1 MNNNKTTIIVII
13 AIVAVCWCLLV
24 SCCASTLFVVSKQNI
39 QEAVRDYYGSGTK
52 QPGLATAAPTATA
65 EPTATAKPTATA
77 VPVNAT
83 ENDGQKQTDD
93 TESLT
98 PPDTAET
105 AAVEVPVTA
114 AEDTEETPVE
124 AEAAPSDGAK
134 VDMSAEITSDI
145 TAEKPAGEKRELSD
159 EEKTIIEATELIRE
173 LSAEDKFAPVY
184 LTTEELRAQLMKDI
198 EAESNEAYANENGL
212 FRILGFVP
220 DDFDLKQFYVDLYA
234 EQIAGYYDP
243 EVNQMY
249 LISDMSDYENA
260 STLAHEYT
268 HYLQYN
274 TSAFADALNL
284 DNVPDDEYGERSII
298 INAITEGDATLAEA
312 LLDADVLLEDYDD
325 IDGMEEYSSSIF
337 DSAPKYFQDNLLF
350 PYSYGF
356 DFVWYMYLQGGW
368 DAVNALYEN
377 VPESVEQIMH
387 PEKYLKDHPVDI
399 NPEPFRSAIVK
410 NENDVVA
417 ETVLNEA
424 DILML
429 LTSAYDENWRI
440 TDRQAAAAAE
450 GWGGG
455 YYIYTS
461 NDQGELLFTKLVWDS
476 VADAQEAETAFKLYS
491 DARFETAVSKSEWKS
506 SDGSSVYLIRRDD
519 ILYWMI
525 LPAGFDSAEIL
536 ELVNNGMAM

>member
-39 QEAVRDYYGSGTK
+39 QEVVQNYSNNDNK
-52 QPGLATAAPTATA
+52 QPILENA
-65 EPTATAKPTATA
+65 EPTTTVVPMNETENVEQENTDAADFTKTPDSVEPTADEDH
-77 VPVNAT
+77 V
-83 ENDGQKQTDD
+83 
-93 TESLT
+93 T
-98 PPDTAET
+98 PS
-105 AAVEVPVTA
+105 
-114 AEDTEETPVE
+114 EDTEEAPIE
-124 AEAAPSDGAK
+124 ADADPSDGVK
-134 VDMSAEITSDI
+134 VEMTAEITSAD
-145 TAEKPAGEKRELSD
+145 TTEKPAGEKRELSD
-159 EEKTIIEATELIRE
+159 EEQTIIEATEKTRE

-184 LTTEELRAQLMKDI
+184 LTTEELRAQLMKEV
-198 EAESNEAYANENGL
+198 EAESDENYAKETGL

-243 EVNQMY
+243 KENQMY

-274 TSAFADALNL
+274 NSEFADALNL
-284 DNVPDDEYGERSII
+284 DDLPKNEYGERSII

-312 LLDADVLLEDYDD
+312 LLDVDILLENYDD
-325 IDGMEEYSSSIF
+325 IDDPEENTSSVF

-356 DFVWYMYLQGGW
+356 DFVWYAYLQGGW

-410 NENDVVA
+410 DEKDVVA

-424 DILML
+424 DVLTL
-429 LTSAYDENWRI
+429 LSSAYDPNWRI
-440 TDRQAAAAAE
+440 SERQATVASE

-461 NDQGELLFTKLVWDS
+461 NDQGELFFTKLVWDS
-476 VADAQEAETAFKLYS
+476 VDDAKEAETAFKLYS

-506 SDGSSVYLIRRDD
+506 SDGSSVYLVRRDD

-525 LPAGFDSAEIL
+525 LPSGFDSTEIL
-536 ELVNNGMAM
+536 ELVNNGMSM